1 MPPLGMEGASLCSH
15 QDSVWKETARWRNR
29 EMRVERRW
37 ELPPPPGVRRQN
49 CEGVFRIPRGSK
61 STRRR
66 KLVKGESQALKWLEL
81 SDSFLVSDGRVF

>member
-1 MPPLGMEGASLCSH
+1 MGAPP
-15 QDSVWKETARWRNR
+15 R
-29 EMRVERRW
+29 
-37 ELPPPPGVRRQN
+37 VRRQN